1 MHVCLSSNRIWD
13 NKIGMRI
20 VRLYQIN
27 KVLLEHGLDD
37 LIPAKWLP
45 WYARLMRHGLFWI
58 RNKHKEKSPG
68 ERITLALQNLG
79 PVFIKFGQMLS
90 TRRDLLP
97 PAIAN
102 ELARL
107 QDKVP
112 PFPSQAAQEII
123 KTSLG
128 ITSLSELFSEFDEVP
143 LASASIAQVHAAKLK
158 LNNEDVVVKVLRPD
172 IRETI
177 VADMALL
184 FSVAS
189 VLQKW
194 LPDGKRL
201 RPVEVVAEY
210 RKTIVDELDLLRE
223 SANGIQLRRNF
234 EGSESLYVPMIY
246 SDLCR
251 HDVLVMERIYGLPI
265 SNIDAL
271 LAQNTNMKKLA
282 ERGVEVFFT
291 QVFRDSFFHADMH
304 PGNIFVSTSTPDNP
318 QYIAIDFGI
327 VGTLNREDKRYLA
340 ENFIAFF
347 NRDYRKVA
355 QLHAD
360 SGWVPVDTNIDEFE
374 MAIRTVC
381 EPIFQ
386 KPLAEIS
393 FGNVLLQLFNT
404 ARRFNMVVQP
414 QLVLLQKTLLYIEG
428 LGRQLYPQLDLWKTA
443 KPFLENWMREQIGV
457 RAMISKVKDNLPF
470 WSEKLPEMPDL
481 LYDSLQQ
488 MKRLPLQQQQAQQ
501 ALLVSQKKGRQ
512 SAHLSIVGATF
523 IILTAILPI
532 YNVLWYFPVC
542 TGGVG
547 MLCWFSAWRKSG

>member
-1 MHVCLSSNRIWD
+1 MRIGRLYFI
-13 NKIGMRI
+13 NKI
-20 VRLYQIN
+20 
-27 KVLLEHGLDD
+27 LLQHGLDE
-37 LIPAKWLP
+37 LIPSRWLP
-45 WYARLMRHGLFWI
+45 WYARLARKLIFWI
-58 RNKHKEKSPG
+58 SNEHKDKSAG
-68 ERITLALQNLG
+68 ERITLALQALG

-107 QDKVP
+107 QDKVA
-112 PFPSQAAQEII
+112 PFSSDAATAIVLKSLNIPKLDLVFSQ
-123 KTSLG
+123 
-128 ITSLSELFSEFDEVP
+128 FDEQP
-143 LASASIAQVHAAKLK
+143 LASASIAQVHAAVLK
-158 LNNEDVVVKVLRPD
+158 ENGQHVVVKVLRPG
-172 IRETI
+172 IRKTI
-177 VADMALL
+177 DADMELL
-184 FSVAS
+184 YTLAG

-201 RPVEVVAEY
+201 RPVEVVTEY
-210 RKTIVDELDLLRE
+210 QKTLVDELDLMRE

-234 EGSESLYVPMIY
+234 EGSQSLYVPEMY
-246 SDLCR
+246 GDYCR
-251 HDVLVMERIYGLPI
+251 HDVLVMERIYGIPI
-265 SNIDAL
+265 SNIEAL

-304 PGNIFVSTSTPDNP
+304 PGNIFVSAEHPENP

-360 SGWVPVDTNIDEFE
+360 SGWVPADTNIDEFE

-428 LGRQLYPQLDLWKTA
+428 LGRQLYPQLDLWQTA
-443 KPFLENWMREQIGV
+443 KPFLENWMKEQIGV
-457 RAMISKVKDNLPF
+457 RAMLSKVKDNLPF

-481 LYDSLQQ
+481 LYDSLKQVKTMPVQ
-488 MKRLPLQQQQAQQ
+488 IVRNHQELARLQLETAK
-501 ALLVSQKKGRQ
+501 ANHWVV
-512 SAHLSIVGATF
+512 VGSTF
-523 IILTAILPI
+523 IIVAAILPV
-532 YNVLWYFPVC
+532 YVHHWSFAAL
-542 TGGVG
+542 GGVVG
-547 MLCWFSAWRKSG
+547 LGCWIQGWRHSHPKSS

>member
-1 MHVCLSSNRIWD
+1 MRIGRLYFI
-13 NKIGMRI
+13 NKI
-20 VRLYQIN
+20 
-27 KVLLEHGLDD
+27 LLQHGLDE
-37 LIPAKWLP
+37 LIPSRWLP
-45 WYARLMRHGLFWI
+45 WYARLARKLIFWI
-58 RNKHKEKSPG
+58 SNEHKDKSAG
-68 ERITLALQNLG
+68 ERITLALQALG

-107 QDKVP
+107 QDKVA
-112 PFPSQAAQEII
+112 PFSSDAATAIVLKSLNIPGLDLVFSQ
-123 KTSLG
+123 
-128 ITSLSELFSEFDEVP
+128 FDEQP
-143 LASASIAQVHAAKLK
+143 LASASIAQVHAAVLK
-158 LNNEDVVVKVLRPD
+158 ENGQHVVVKVLRPG
-172 IRETI
+172 IRKTI
-177 VADMALL
+177 DADMELL
-184 FSVAS
+184 YTLAG

-201 RPVEVVAEY
+201 RPVEVVTEY
-210 RKTIVDELDLLRE
+210 QKTLVDELDLMRE

-234 EGSESLYVPMIY
+234 EGSQSLYVPEMY
-246 SDLCR
+246 GDYCR
-251 HDVLVMERIYGLPI
+251 HDVLVMERIYGIPI
-265 SNIDAL
+265 SNIEAL

-304 PGNIFVSTSTPDNP
+304 PGNIFVSAENPENP

-360 SGWVPVDTNIDEFE
+360 SGWVPADTNIDEFE

-428 LGRQLYPQLDLWKTA
+428 LGRQLYPQLDLWQTA
-443 KPFLENWMREQIGV
+443 KPFLENWMKEQIGV
-457 RAMISKVKDNLPF
+457 RAMLSKVKDNLPF

-481 LYDSLQQ
+481 LYDSLRQVKTMPVQ
-488 MKRLPLQQQQAQQ
+488 IARNHQELARLQLETAK
-501 ALLVSQKKGRQ
+501 ANHWVV
-512 SAHLSIVGATF
+512 VGSTF
-523 IILTAILPI
+523 IIVAAILPV
-532 YNVLWYFPVC
+532 YVHHWSFAALS
-542 TGGVG
+542 GVVG
-547 MLCWFSAWRKSG
+547 LGCWIQGWRHSHPKSS

>member
-1 MHVCLSSNRIWD
+1 
-13 NKIGMRI
+13 MRI
-20 VRLYQIN
+20 LRLYKIV
-27 KVLLEHGLDD
+27 KVLLQHGVDE
-37 LIPAKWLP
+37 LIPKRWLP
-45 WYARLMRHGLFWI
+45 WYARLARKSIFWI
-58 RNKHKEKSPG
+58 RNKHKKNNAG
-68 ERITLALQNLG
+68 ERITLALQSLG

-90 TRRDLLP
+90 TRRDLLA

-102 ELARL
+102 ELALL
-107 QDKVP
+107 QDKVT
-112 PFPSQAAQEII
+112 PFSSEAAQQII
-123 KTSLG
+123 KTSLNLR
-128 ITSLSELFSEFDEVP
+128 SLDELFSEFHAEP
-143 LASASIAQVHAAKLK
+143 LASASIAQVHAAKLRS
-158 LNNEDVVVKVLRPD
+158 NEQDVVVKVLRPD
-172 IRETI
+172 IRDTI
-177 VADMALL
+177 NADMDLL
-184 FSVAS
+184 YTLAQ

-201 RPVEVVAEY
+201 RPVEVVKEY
-210 RKTIVDELDLLRE
+210 QKTIVDELDLLRE

-234 EGSESLYVPMIY
+234 EGSDALYVPEIY
-246 SDLCR
+246 SDHCR
-251 HDVLVMERIYGLPI
+251 HNVLVMERIYGLPI

-271 LAQNTNMKKLA
+271 LAQNTNMKVLA

-304 PGNIFVSTSTPDNP
+304 PGNIFVSTENP
-318 QYIAIDFGI
+318 TNPKYIAIDFGI
-327 VGTLNREDKRYLA
+327 VGTLNKEDKRYLA

-360 SGWVPVDTNIDEFE
+360 SGWVPQDTNIDEFE

-404 ARRFNMVVQP
+404 ARRFNMEVQP

-457 RAMISKVKDNLPF
+457 TAMFKKVRENIPY

-481 LYDSLQQ
+481 IHDSMVQ
-488 MKRLPLQQQQAQQ
+488 MKRIPLQQQRTH
-501 ALLVSQKKGRQ
+501 QKMIELQTQ
-512 SAHLSIVGATF
+512 SIQSTHLSIVGATGV
-523 IILTAILPI
+523 LLAAILPI
-532 YNVLWYFPVC
+532 YQIHWAFPAVSALA
-542 TGGVG
+542 GL
-547 MLCWFSAWRKSG
+547 LCWYMAWRKGQ

>member
-1 MHVCLSSNRIWD
+1 MRIGRLYFI
-13 NKIGMRI
+13 NKI
-20 VRLYQIN
+20 
-27 KVLLEHGLDD
+27 LLQHGLDE
-37 LIPAKWLP
+37 LIPSRWLP
-45 WYARLMRHGLFWI
+45 WYARLARKLIFWI
-58 RNKHKEKSPG
+58 SNEHKDKSAG
-68 ERITLALQNLG
+68 ERITLALQALG

-107 QDKVP
+107 QDKVA
-112 PFPSQAAQEII
+112 PFSSDAATAIVLKSLNIAKLDLVFSQ
-123 KTSLG
+123 
-128 ITSLSELFSEFDEVP
+128 FDEQP
-143 LASASIAQVHAAKLK
+143 LASASIAQVHAAVLK
-158 LNNEDVVVKVLRPD
+158 ENGQHVVVKVLRPG
-172 IRETI
+172 IRKTI
-177 VADMALL
+177 DADMELL
-184 FSVAS
+184 YTLAG

-201 RPVEVVAEY
+201 RPVEVVTEY
-210 RKTIVDELDLLRE
+210 QKTLVDELDLMRE

-234 EGSESLYVPMIY
+234 EGSQSLYVPEMY
-246 SDLCR
+246 GDYCR
-251 HDVLVMERIYGLPI
+251 HDVLVMERIYGIPI
-265 SNIDAL
+265 SNIEAL

-304 PGNIFVSTSTPDNP
+304 PGNIFVSAEHPENP

-360 SGWVPVDTNIDEFE
+360 SGWVPADTNIDEFE

-428 LGRQLYPQLDLWKTA
+428 LGRQLYPQLDLWQTA
-443 KPFLENWMREQIGV
+443 KPFLESWMKEQIGV
-457 RAMISKVKDNLPF
+457 RAMLSKVKDNLPF

-481 LYDSLQQ
+481 LYDSLRQVKTMPVQ
-488 MKRLPLQQQQAQQ
+488 IARNHQELARLQLETAK
-501 ALLVSQKKGRQ
+501 ANHWVV
-512 SAHLSIVGATF
+512 VGSTF
-523 IILTAILPI
+523 IIVAAILPV
-532 YNVLWYFPVC
+532 YVHHWSFAALS
-542 TGGVG
+542 GVVG
-547 MLCWFSAWRKSG
+547 LGCWIQGWRHSHPKSS